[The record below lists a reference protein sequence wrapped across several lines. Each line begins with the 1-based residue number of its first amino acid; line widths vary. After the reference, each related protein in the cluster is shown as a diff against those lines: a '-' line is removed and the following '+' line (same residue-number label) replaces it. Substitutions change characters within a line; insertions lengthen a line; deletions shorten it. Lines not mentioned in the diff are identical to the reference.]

1 MGVVGAANKLLLIP
15 LKSRSGEAILP
26 FADSPI
32 IPVRYSLI
40 GLRRVSFT
48 ASKIVSDFRRES
60 ATTTAKCLG
69 LELPRQ
75 LKLRIR
81 AA

>member
-1 MGVVGAANKLLLIP
+1 MEVEGATNKLRLLP
-15 LKSRSGEAILP
+15 LKSRSGEEVLP

-32 IPVRYSLI
+32 IPVRYKLI
-40 GLRRVSFT
+40 GLRRVSLT
-48 ASKIVSDFRRES
+48 ASKIESDFRRES
-60 ATTTAKCLG
+60 ATATTKCMG
-69 LELPRQ
+69 LELPRL